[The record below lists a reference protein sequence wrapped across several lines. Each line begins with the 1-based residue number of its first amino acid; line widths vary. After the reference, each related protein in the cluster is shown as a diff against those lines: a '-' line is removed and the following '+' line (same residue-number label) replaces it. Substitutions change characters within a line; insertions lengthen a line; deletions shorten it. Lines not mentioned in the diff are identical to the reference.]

1 MGRLVSLLS
10 LSLPSRQFVDLSL
23 FRLSLDAIGLP
34 VSSSSPLASLEA
46 MSGPVSLL
54 SLSLRSKQLVDQS
67 LLLRLS
73 LRSRQ
78 WVDKYLF
85 LASRLA
91 RGNEWTSLSS

>member
-10 LSLPSRQFVDLSL
+10 LSLRSRQFVDLSL

-54 SLSLRSKQLVDQS
+54 GLLLRSEQLVDRS

-78 WVDKYLF
+78 WVDQSLF
-85 LASRLA
+85 LASRFA
-91 RGNEWTSLSS
+91 RGNGLTSISS